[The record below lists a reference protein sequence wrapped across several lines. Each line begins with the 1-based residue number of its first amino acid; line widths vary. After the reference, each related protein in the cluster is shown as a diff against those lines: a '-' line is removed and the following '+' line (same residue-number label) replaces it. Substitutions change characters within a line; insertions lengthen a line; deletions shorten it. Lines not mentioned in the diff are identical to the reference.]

1 MVHLVY
7 LNLNQGVIMDFK
19 TYKIEEYKGGSW
31 VSAATTSTWSD
42 EYTGLT
48 EDQTQ
53 DVIDYLVKVGISST
67 NLRATEESS

>member
-1 MVHLVY
+1 
-7 LNLNQGVIMDFK
+7 MDIK
-19 TYKIEEYKGGSW
+19 TYKIEEYKDGSW

-53 DVIDYLVKVGISST
+53 NVIDAFVSVGIDTTS
-67 NLRATEESS
+67 LRVTEET

>member
-1 MVHLVY
+1 
-7 LNLNQGVIMDFK
+7 MDIK
-19 TYKIEEYKGGSW
+19 TYKIEQYKDGSW

-53 DVIDYLVKVGISST
+53 HVIDYFVSTGISTS
-67 NLRATEESS
+67 NIRSVEET

>member
-1 MVHLVY
+1 
-7 LNLNQGVIMDFK
+7 MDIK
-19 TYKIEEYKGGSW
+19 TYKIEQYKDGSW

-53 DVIDYLVKVGISST
+53 NVIDAFVSVGIGTT
-67 NLRATEESS
+67 NLRVTEESS

>member
-1 MVHLVY
+1 
-7 LNLNQGVIMDFK
+7 MDIK
-19 TYKIEEYKGGSW
+19 TYKIEEYKDGSW

-53 DVIDYLVKVGISST
+53 CVIDYLSLIHI
-67 NLRATEESS
+67 

>member
-1 MVHLVY
+1 
-7 LNLNQGVIMDFK
+7 MDIK
-19 TYKIEEYKGGSW
+19 TYKIEQYKDGSW

-53 DVIDYLVKVGISST
+53 CVIDYLSTIVGISSEH
-67 NLRATEESS
+67 LRTVQE